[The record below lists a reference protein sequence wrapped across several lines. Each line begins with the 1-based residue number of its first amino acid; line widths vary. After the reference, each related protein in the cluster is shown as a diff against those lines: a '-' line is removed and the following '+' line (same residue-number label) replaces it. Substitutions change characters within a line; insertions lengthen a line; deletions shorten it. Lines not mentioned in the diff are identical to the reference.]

1 MDQQSP
7 DIKELLLLYNNAIQ
21 IKKRAEKKL
30 IRFTN
35 CLSELDRRNCGVEI
49 IEQINVVRQQIKEER
64 KNQAEQT
71 VRNSYVL
78 MQNQMD
84 KSSLILQQKL
94 QEKQLQ
100 LESMEL
106 EYKCQIQQQQQIIN
120 HLNLQIEEVKDY
132 NQEQIFCLTQKNQQL
147 LYLIEDLNNQI
158 AELKQILEHY
168 QNEEFKYQNNNN
180 SSIRVSQNSQ
190 MLQNIKKLGSQDY
203 NHTIESMDQ
212 CQFETLAS
220 EVKYQETCQ
229 NFDEEILL
237 GSYNQCSESKD
248 LQSPIKIQDQKIN
261 PNQIN
266 ELTFTIEELKEQLQ
280 NLQFEKQ
287 RLIDNMKENQENYDA
302 IIINT
307 QLNQNNLN
315 NQINDLI
322 QLNQELFTKE
332 QILQTQVQ
340 EQINQIEILT
350 EQLVSSKQLLNK
362 NDETIS
368 ILQQEQEITKSQ
380 ILLFKEQ
387 LEIIPKLEQEIK
399 HHQLIIQDYENQIL
413 SSTIK
418 RSELDDKLNQ
428 QHINQEKFK
437 TCKQDLTKSIQDL
450 NSQLTESQIKYQ
462 VLEQENF
469 KQQQQIILLNEQKN
483 EQQLQYEDLKQ
494 KYYQIQQNQ
503 IELEFYKEKE
513 EDALNFLNK
522 QFECNY
528 NNNEFLENKIQNYN
542 LQSEINQL
550 KIDKEELIKQN
561 NSKDLLIQLQQQ
573 LENQYKV
580 LEEQLKNAKQQQQDQ
595 CNKITEYYK
604 QEIKLMQE
612 QLIRNSE
619 NIKQYSPVNE
629 ISQDDK
635 YKEYINRLNDELRQ
649 SKLQIAQ
656 SSVINNQL
664 KQQQKD
670 LVLKLQSMLKL
681 TPTIDQDLNDLILII
696 ESNLSSCQSSPVRQS
711 FKRTSMIDTTKMLM
725 NKSRFSFG
733 SNRGSVQVSQKQL
746 SDNGYRNSLNIL
758 KVPQSSQCNTD
769 LQKILDDV
777 SDQDIIQQ

>member
-71 VRNSYVL
+71 VRNSYVQ

-84 KSSLILQQKL
+84 KSSLILKQKL
-94 QEKQLQ
+94 QEKELQ

-120 HLNLQIEEVKDY
+120 HLNIQIEEVKDY

-147 LYLIEDLNNQI
+147 LNLIQDLNNQI

-220 EVKYQETCQ
+220 EVKYQETCE

-287 RLIDNMKENQENYDA
+287 RLIDNLKENQENFDS
-302 IIINT
+302 IILNT
-307 QLNQNNLN
+307 QQNQNNLN

-322 QLNQELFTKE
+322 QSNQELFTKE

-350 EQLVSSKQLLNK
+350 GQLVTSKQLLNK

-368 ILQQEQEITKSQ
+368 KFKQEQEITKSQ

-413 SSTIK
+413 SSTVK

-437 TCKQDLTKSIQDL
+437 TCELDLTKLIQDL
-450 NSQLTESQIKYQ
+450 NSQLTEFQIKYQ
-462 VLEQENF
+462 VLEQENI

-483 EQQLQYEDLKQ
+483 KQQLQFEDLKQ
-494 KYYQIQQNQ
+494 KYCQIQQDK
-503 IELEFYKEKE
+503 IEQGFYKEKE
-513 EDALNFLNK
+513 EDVTK
-522 QFECNY
+522 QSEQ
-528 NNNEFLENKIQNYN
+528 NKIQNYN

-580 LEEQLKNAKQQQQDQ
+580 LEEQHKNAKKQYQDE

-619 NIKQYSPVNE
+619 NIKQYSPVND

-656 SSVINNQL
+656 SSTINNQL

-681 TPTIDQDLNDLILII
+681 TPAVDQDLNDLILII

-725 NKSRFSFG
+725 NKSRLSFG

-746 SDNGYRNSLNIL
+746 SDNGYRNSLNIQ
-758 KVPQSSQCNTD
+758 KVPQSSQSNTD